1 MAINAT
7 PLNAYKLN
15 VLSSLAQQA
24 ANRREMNEGLGVIA
38 QGIDEGLSRRKAR
51 NFFAQFDDS
60 EEEARIVAQIK
71 ANEDRIKELKDE
83 LQALGGE

>member
-24 ANRREMNEGLGVIA
+24 ANRREMNEGLGAISE
-38 QGIDEGLSRRKAR
+38 GIEEGLNQRKAR
-51 NFFAQFDDS
+51 DFFAQFDDNEEIRL
-60 EEEARIVAQIK
+60 EEEIRGIDERI
-71 ANEDRIKELKDE
+71 NELKKELE
-83 LQALGGE
+83 EV

>member
-24 ANRREMNEGLGVIA
+24 ANRREMNEGLGAIA
-38 QGIDEGLSRRKAR
+38 EGIDEGLNQRKAR
-51 NFFAQFDDS
+51 DFFAQFDDNEELRL
-60 EEEARIVAQIK
+60 EEEIRGIDARI
-71 ANEDRIKELKDE
+71 NELKKKLE
-83 LQALGGE
+83 AI

>member
-24 ANRREMNEGLGVIA
+24 ANRREMNEGLGAIA
-38 QGIDEGLSRRKAR
+38 EGIDEGLNQRKAR
-51 NFFAQFDDS
+51 NFFAQFDDN
-60 EEEARIVAQIK
+60 EEIRLEEDIRRIDERI
-71 ANEDRIKELKDE
+71 NELKKELE
-83 LQALGGE
+83 EV

>member
-24 ANRREMNEGLGVIA
+24 ANRREMNEGLSAIA
-38 QGIDEGLSRRKAR
+38 EGIDEGLNQRKAR
-51 NFFAQFDDS
+51 DFFAQFDDNEELRI
-60 EEEARIVAQIK
+60 EEEIRGIDERI
-71 ANEDRIKELKDE
+71 NELKKELE
-83 LQALGGE
+83 EV

>member
-24 ANRREMNEGLGVIA
+24 ANRREMNEGLAAIA
-38 QGIDEGLSRRKAR
+38 EGIDEGLNQRKAR
-51 NFFAQFDDS
+51 DFFAQFDNNEEIIL
-60 EEEARIVAQIK
+60 EEEIRSIDERINK
-71 ANEDRIKELKDE
+71 LKKELE
-83 LQALGGE
+83 EV

>member
-24 ANRREMNEGLGVIA
+24 ANRREMNEGLGAIA
-38 QGIDEGLSRRKAR
+38 EGIDEGLNQRKAR
-51 NFFAQFDDS
+51 NFFAQFDNNEELRI
-60 EEEARIVAQIK
+60 EEEIRGIDERI
-71 ANEDRIKELKDE
+71 NELKKE
-83 LQALGGE
+83 MEAI

>member
-24 ANRREMNEGLGVIA
+24 ANRREMNEGLAAIA
-38 QGIDEGLSRRKAR
+38 EGIDEGLNQRKAR
-51 NFFAQFDDS
+51 NFFAQFDDNEEIRL
-60 EEEARIVAQIK
+60 EEEIRGIDERI
-71 ANEDRIKELKDE
+71 NELKKQLE
-83 LQALGGE
+83 EV

>member
-24 ANRREMNEGLGVIA
+24 DNRREMNEGLRAIA
-38 QGIDEGLSRRKAR
+38 EGIDEGLNQRKAR
-51 NFFAQFDDS
+51 DFFAQFNDNDEIRI
-60 EEEARIVAQIK
+60 EEDIRRIDERI
-71 ANEDRIKELKDE
+71 NELKKELE
-83 LQALGGE
+83 EI

>member
-24 ANRREMNEGLGVIA
+24 ANRREMNEGLGAIA
-38 QGIDEGLSRRKAR
+38 EGIDEGLNQRKAR
-51 NFFAQFDDS
+51 DFFAQFDDNEELRI
-60 EEEARIVAQIK
+60 EEEIRGIDERI
-71 ANEDRIKELKDE
+71 NELKKE
-83 LQALGGE
+83 MEAI

>member
-24 ANRREMNEGLGVIA
+24 VNRREMNEGLGAIA
-38 QGIDEGLSRRKAR
+38 EGIDEGLNQRKAR
-51 NFFAQFDDS
+51 DFFAQFDDNEELRL
-60 EEEARIVAQIK
+60 EEEIRGIDAQI
-71 ANEDRIKELKDE
+71 NELKKKLE
-83 LQALGGE
+83 EV

>member
-24 ANRREMNEGLGVIA
+24 ANRREMNEGLGAIA
-38 QGIDEGLSRRKAR
+38 EGIDDGLNQRKAR
-51 NFFAQFDDS
+51 DFFAQFDDNEELRL
-60 EEEARIVAQIK
+60 EEEIRGIDERI
-71 ANEDRIKELKDE
+71 NELKKELE
-83 LQALGGE
+83 GV

>member
-24 ANRREMNEGLGVIA
+24 ANRREMNEGLGAIA
-38 QGIDEGLSRRKAR
+38 EGIEEGLNQRKAR
-51 NFFAQFDDS
+51 DFFAQFNDNDEIRI
-60 EEEARIVAQIK
+60 EEDIRRIDERI
-71 ANEDRIKELKDE
+71 NELKKELE
-83 LQALGGE
+83 EV

>member
-24 ANRREMNEGLGVIA
+24 DNRREMNEGLGAIA
-38 QGIDEGLSRRKAR
+38 EGIDEGLNQRKAR
-51 NFFAQFDDS
+51 DFFAQFDDNEEIRI
-60 EEEARIVAQIK
+60 EEEIRGIDEQI
-71 ANEDRIKELKDE
+71 NELKKKLE
-83 LQALGGE
+83 EV

>member
-24 ANRREMNEGLGVIA
+24 ANRREMNEGLGAIA
-38 QGIDEGLSRRKAR
+38 EGIDEGLNQRKAR
-51 NFFAQFDDS
+51 NFFAQFDNNEEIRL
-60 EEEARIVAQIK
+60 EEEIRGIDERI
-71 ANEDRIKELKDE
+71 NELKKQLE
-83 LQALGGE
+83 EV

>member
-24 ANRREMNEGLGVIA
+24 ANRREMNEGLGAIA
-38 QGIDEGLSRRKAR
+38 EGIDEGLNQRKAR
-51 NFFAQFDDS
+51 NFFAQFDDNEEIRI
-60 EEEARIVAQIK
+60 EEEIRGIDEQI
-71 ANEDRIKELKDE
+71 NELKKELE
-83 LQALGGE
+83 EV

>member
-24 ANRREMNEGLGVIA
+24 ANRREMNEGLGAIA
-38 QGIDEGLSRRKAR
+38 EGIDEGLNQRKAR
-51 NFFAQFDDS
+51 NFFAQFDDNEEIRL
-60 EEEARIVAQIK
+60 EEEIKRYDEQI
-71 ANEDRIKELKDE
+71 NELKKELEKI
-83 LQALGGE
+83 

>member
-24 ANRREMNEGLGVIA
+24 ANRREMNEGLGAIA
-38 QGIDEGLSRRKAR
+38 EGIDEGLNQRKAR
-51 NFFAQFDDS
+51 NFFAQFDNNEELRI
-60 EEEARIVAQIK
+60 EEEIRGIDEQI
-71 ANEDRIKELKDE
+71 NELKKQLE
-83 LQALGGE
+83 EV

>member
-24 ANRREMNEGLGVIA
+24 ANRREMNEGLGAIA
-38 QGIDEGLSRRKAR
+38 EGVEEGINQRKAR
-51 NFFAQFDDS
+51 DFFAQFDDNEEIRI
-60 EEEARIVAQIK
+60 EEEIRGIDKQI
-71 ANEDRIKELKDE
+71 NELKKQLE
-83 LQALGGE
+83 EV

>member
-24 ANRREMNEGLGVIA
+24 DNRREMNEGLAAIA
-38 QGIDEGLSRRKAR
+38 EGIDEGLNQRKSR
-51 NFFAQFDDS
+51 NFFAQFDNNEEILI
-60 EEEARIVAQIK
+60 EEEIRRIDERI
-71 ANEDRIKELKDE
+71 NELKKELEKV
-83 LQALGGE
+83 

>member
-24 ANRREMNEGLGVIA
+24 ANRREMNEGLGAIA
-38 QGIDEGLSRRKAR
+38 EGIDEGLNQRKAR
-51 NFFAQFDDS
+51 DFFAQFDNNEEILL
-60 EEEARIVAQIK
+60 EEEIRRIDERI
-71 ANEDRIKELKDE
+71 NELKKELE
-83 LQALGGE
+83 EV

>member
-24 ANRREMNEGLGVIA
+24 DNRREMNEGLGAIA
-38 QGIDEGLSRRKAR
+38 EGIDEGLNQRKAR
-51 NFFAQFDDS
+51 NFFAQFDDNDEIRI
-60 EEEARIVAQIK
+60 EEYIRRIDERI
-71 ANEDRIKELKDE
+71 NELKKELE
-83 LQALGGE
+83 EI

>member
-24 ANRREMNEGLGVIA
+24 ANRREMNEGLGAIA
-38 QGIDEGLSRRKAR
+38 EGIEEGINQRKAR
-51 NFFAQFDDS
+51 DFFAQFDDNEEIRI
-60 EEEARIVAQIK
+60 EEEISGIDERI
-71 ANEDRIKELKDE
+71 NELKKE
-83 LQALGGE
+83 MEGV

>member
-24 ANRREMNEGLGVIA
+24 ANRREMNEGLGAIA
-38 QGIDEGLSRRKAR
+38 EGIDEGMNQRKAR
-51 NFFAQFDDS
+51 NFFAQFDDN
-60 EEEARIVAQIK
+60 EEIRIEEDIRRIDERI
-71 ANEDRIKELKDE
+71 NELKKELE
-83 LQALGGE
+83 EV

>member
-24 ANRREMNEGLGVIA
+24 ANRREMNEGLGAIA
-38 QGIDEGLSRRKAR
+38 EGIDEGINQRKAR
-51 NFFAQFDDS
+51 DFFAQFDDNYEIRI
-60 EEEARIVAQIK
+60 EEDIRRID
-71 ANEDRIKELKDE
+71 ERIDELKKELE
-83 LQALGGE
+83 EV

>member
-24 ANRREMNEGLGVIA
+24 ANRREMNEGLGAIA
-38 QGIDEGLSRRKAR
+38 EGIDEGLNQRKAR
-51 NFFAQFDDS
+51 NFFAQFDDEIRI
-60 EEEARIVAQIK
+60 EEEIRGIDERIA
-71 ANEDRIKELKDE
+71 ELEKELEKV
-83 LQALGGE
+83 

>member
-24 ANRREMNEGLGVIA
+24 DNRREMNEGLGAIA
-38 QGIDEGLSRRKAR
+38 EGIDEGLYQRKAR
-51 NFFAQFDDS
+51 NFFSQFDDNEEIS
-60 EEEARIVAQIK
+60 IEEEIRGIDERI
-71 ANEDRIKELKDE
+71 NELKKQLE
-83 LQALGGE
+83 EV

>member
-24 ANRREMNEGLGVIA
+24 ANRREMNEGLGAIA
-38 QGIDEGLSRRKAR
+38 EGIDEGLNQRKAR
-51 NFFAQFDDS
+51 DFFAQFDNNEEIRI
-60 EEEARIVAQIK
+60 EEEIRGIDERI
-71 ANEDRIKELKDE
+71 NELKKE
-83 LQALGGE
+83 MEAI

>member
-24 ANRREMNEGLGVIA
+24 ANRREMNEGLGAIA
-38 QGIDEGLSRRKAR
+38 EGIDEGLNQRKAR
-51 NFFAQFDDS
+51 DFFAQFDDNEEIRI
-60 EEEARIVAQIK
+60 EEEIRGIDERI
-71 ANEDRIKELKDE
+71 NELKKE
-83 LQALGGE
+83 MEKI

>member
-24 ANRREMNEGLGVIA
+24 ANRREMNEGLGAIA
-38 QGIDEGLSRRKAR
+38 EGIEEGINQRKAR
-51 NFFAQFDDS
+51 DFFAQFDDN
-60 EEEARIVAQIK
+60 EEIRIDEEIRGIDEQI
-71 ANEDRIKELKDE
+71 NELKKELEKV
-83 LQALGGE
+83 

>member
-24 ANRREMNEGLGVIA
+24 ANRREMNEGLGAIA
-38 QGIDEGLSRRKAR
+38 EGIDEGLNQRKAR
-51 NFFAQFDDS
+51 DFFAQFDDNEEIRI
-60 EEEARIVAQIK
+60 EEEIRGIDEQI
-71 ANEDRIKELKDE
+71 NELKKQLE
-83 LQALGGE
+83 EV

>member
-24 ANRREMNEGLGVIA
+24 DNRREMNEGLGAIA
-38 QGIDEGLSRRKAR
+38 EGIDEGLNQRKAR
-51 NFFAQFDDS
+51 NFFAQFDDNDEIRI
-60 EEEARIVAQIK
+60 EEDIRRIDERI
-71 ANEDRIKELKDE
+71 NELKKELE
-83 LQALGGE
+83 EI

>member
-24 ANRREMNEGLGVIA
+24 ANRREMNEGLGAIA
-38 QGIDEGLSRRKAR
+38 EGIDEGISQRKAR
-51 NFFAQFDDS
+51 DFFAQFDDN
-60 EEEARIVAQIK
+60 EEIRIEDEIRGIDEQI
-71 ANEDRIKELKDE
+71 NELKKELE
-83 LQALGGE
+83 EV